1 MKNCHKIIKEA
12 KELYEFAAESVKGA
26 FSSDNLKIVLD
37 IMGDVAKRSLA
48 VQPAAPQPQI
58 ASNPEYT
65 AKINDLIQRHPE
77 FLAQIPPDHR
87 MPVRLPLYL
96 SHLKIDVLHRPA
108 GHYTLTVF
116 DEDYDLSERLP
127 LSNLPFRMGV
137 NTIDQAIEILDLGM
151 RSTASPN

>member
-1 MKNCHKIIKEA
+1 MKKCNEIIKEA
-12 KELYEFAAESVKGA
+12 KELYGFAAESVKGA
-26 FSSDNLKIVLD
+26 FSSQNLKIVLD
-37 IMGDVAKRSLA
+37 IVGDVAKRVLA
-48 VQPAAPQPQI
+48 VESPAQI
-58 ASNPEYT
+58 AEKTDVPNPEYI
-65 AKINDLIQRHPE
+65 AKINDLIHRHPE

-96 SHLKIDVLHRPA
+96 SYLKIDVLHRPA

-137 NTIDQAIEILDLGM
+137 NTIEEAIEVLELGM
-151 RSTASPN
+151 KMAK